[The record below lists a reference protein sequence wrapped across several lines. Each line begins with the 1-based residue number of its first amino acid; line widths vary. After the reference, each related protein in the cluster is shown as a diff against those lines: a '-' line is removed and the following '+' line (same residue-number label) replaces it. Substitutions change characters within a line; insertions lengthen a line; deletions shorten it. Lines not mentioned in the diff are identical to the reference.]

1 VAAGVGLS
9 RHGAGPP
16 LTNERLPLRPVHSES
31 VITKSESF
39 TRRLRSL
46 VELVLTVAVAIGL
59 ALLIQ
64 AFVVKPYKIPSG
76 SMLPTLALKQR
87 ILVNRMNTD
96 PGIGDVV
103 VFHPPHGADLG
114 SGQCADPQQGFNQDG
129 APLAQPCDRPLA
141 SQSTETFVKRVVGL
155 PGDVL
160 RIVDGHV
167 IRNGKREP
175 DSYITACG
183 GGGECTF
190 SRSIRVPAGQY
201 YMMGDNRG
209 DSDDS
214 RYWGPIPQRNIIG
227 VAFFTYWPLDR
238 IGVL

>member
-1 VAAGVGLS
+1 L
-9 RHGAGPP
+9 
-16 LTNERLPLRPVHSES
+16 
-31 VITKSESF
+31 

-46 VELVLTVAVAIGL
+46 LELVVTVAVAVGL

-64 AFVVKPYKIPSG
+64 ALLVKPYRVPSG
-76 SMLPTLALKQR
+76 SMLPTLAINQR
-87 ILVNRMNTD
+87 ILVNRMHTH
-96 PGIGDVV
+96 PGVGDVV

-114 SGQCADPQQGFNQDG
+114 SGQCANSQQGFSADG
-129 APLAQPCDRPLA
+129 AALAEPCGRPLA
-141 SQSTETFVKRVVGL
+141 SESEQTFVKRVVGL

-167 IRNGKREP
+167 IRNGKQEP
-175 DSYITACG
+175 DAYITACG
-183 GGGECTF
+183 GAAECTL
-190 SRSIRVPAGQY
+190 SRSIRVPAGDY

-214 RYWGPIPQRNIIG
+214 RYWGPVPQRYIIG

>member
-1 VAAGVGLS
+1 L
-9 RHGAGPP
+9 
-16 LTNERLPLRPVHSES
+16 
-31 VITKSESF
+31 

-46 VELVLTVAVAIGL
+46 LELVITVAVAIGL

-64 AFVVKPYKIPSG
+64 AFVVKPYRVPSG
-76 SMLPTLALKQR
+76 SMLPTLAINQR
-87 ILVNRMNTD
+87 ILVNRMNTH

-114 SGQCADPQQGFNQDG
+114 SGQCADSQQGFNADG
-129 APLAQPCDRPLA
+129 DALGQPCDRPLA
-141 SQSTETFVKRVVGL
+141 NESSQTFVKRVVGL

-175 DSYITACG
+175 DAYITACG
-183 GGGECTF
+183 GAAECTF
-190 SRSIRVPAGQY
+190 SGSIRVPAGDNF
-201 YMMGDNRG
+201 MMGDNRG
-209 DSDDS
+209 GSDDS
-214 RYWGPIPQRNIIG
+214 RSWGPVPQRFIIG

>member
-1 VAAGVGLS
+1 MRWLLEV
-9 RHGAGPP
+9 
-16 LTNERLPLRPVHSES
+16 
-31 VITKSESF
+31 
-39 TRRLRSL
+39 
-46 VELVLTVAVAIGL
+46 VLTIAVAVGL

-76 SMLPTLALKQR
+76 SMLPTLSINQR
-87 ILVNRMNTD
+87 ILVNRLDTD

-103 VFHPPHGADLG
+103 VFHPPHGGDLG
-114 SGQCADPQQGFNQDG
+114 SGQCADFQQGFNADG
-129 APLAQPCDRPLA
+129 VALARPCDRPLA
-141 SQSTETFVKRVVGL
+141 SESTQTFVKRVVGL

-175 DSYITACG
+175 DTFITACG
-183 GGGECTF
+183 GAAECTF
-190 SRSIRVPAGQY
+190 SHSIRVPAGDF

-214 RYWGPIPQRNIIG
+214 RYWGPVPQRYVIG
-227 VAFFTYWPLDR
+227 VAVFTYWPPDR

>member
-1 VAAGVGLS
+1 M
-9 RHGAGPP
+9 
-16 LTNERLPLRPVHSES
+16 
-31 VITKSESF
+31 
-39 TRRLRSL
+39 RRLRSL
-46 VELVLTVAVAIGL
+46 LEGTVAVAVAVGL

-64 AFVVKPYKIPSG
+64 TFVVKPYKIPSG
-76 SMLPTLALKQR
+76 SMLPTLAINQR
-87 ILVNRMNTD
+87 ILVNRLDTD

-103 VFHPPHGADLG
+103 VFHPPHGADLA
-114 SGQCADPQQGFNQDG
+114 SGQCANSQQGFSADG
-129 APLAQPCDRPLA
+129 APLGQPCDRPLA
-141 SQSTETFVKRVVGL
+141 SESDQTFVKRVVGV

-175 DSYITACG
+175 DAYISAG
-183 GGGECTF
+183 GDAAECTF
-190 SRSIRVPAGQY
+190 SHSIRVPAGDY

-214 RYWGPIPQRNIIG
+214 RYWGPVAQRYIIG

>member
-1 VAAGVGLS
+1 L
-9 RHGAGPP
+9 
-16 LTNERLPLRPVHSES
+16 
-31 VITKSESF
+31 

-46 VELVLTVAVAIGL
+46 LELVVTVAVAVGL

-64 AFVVKPYKIPSG
+64 AFVVKPYRIPTG
-76 SMLPTLALKQR
+76 SMLPTLTLGQR
-87 ILVNRMNTD
+87 ILVNRMDTD

-103 VFHPPHGADLG
+103 VFHPPHGGDLG
-114 SGQCADPQQGFNQDG
+114 SGQCANSKQGFSADG
-129 APLAQPCDRPLA
+129 AAQTQPCDRPLA
-141 SQSTETFVKRVVGL
+141 SESHQTFVKRVVGV

-175 DSYITACG
+175 DAYINPCG
-183 GGGECTF
+183 GAPECTF
-190 SRSIRVPAGQY
+190 SRSIRVPAAHY

-214 RYWGPIPQRNIIG
+214 RYWGPVPQRYIIG
-227 VAFFTYWPLDR
+227 VGFFTYWPLDR
-238 IGVL
+238 TGVL

>member
-1 VAAGVGLS
+1 M
-9 RHGAGPP
+9 
-16 LTNERLPLRPVHSES
+16 
-31 VITKSESF
+31 

-46 VELVLTVAVAIGL
+46 LELVVTVAVAVVV
-59 ALLIQ
+59 ALLVQ
-64 AFVVKPYKIPSG
+64 AFVVKPYRIPTG
-76 SMLPTLALKQR
+76 SMLPTLVMGQR
-87 ILVNRMNTD
+87 ILVNRLDTD

-114 SGQCADPQQGFNQDG
+114 SGQCANAQQGFNAGGD
-129 APLAQPCDRPLA
+129 ALARPCDRSLA
-141 SQSTETFVKRVVGL
+141 SESEQTFVKRVVGL

-160 RIVDGHV
+160 RIAGGHV
-167 IRNGKREP
+167 VRNGRREP
-175 DSYITACG
+175 DADTTACG
-183 GGGECTF
+183 GVAECTF
-190 SRSIRVPAGQY
+190 CRSIRVPAGDY

-214 RYWGPIPQRNIIG
+214 RYWGPVSQRYIIG